1 MENNTLSA
9 RINLILKEQ
18 KLKKVTFA
26 KTLGVSDNYIYMLTA
41 ASSRLN
47 SIGGAMALLIEE
59 KYGYSARWVLTG
71 EGPREA
77 RPPGAPEEGGGTG

>member
-1 MENNTLSA
+1 MENHTLSA
-9 RINLILKEQ
+9 R
-18 KLKKVTFA
+18 
-26 KTLGVSDNYIYMLTA
+26 
-41 ASSRLN
+41 LN
-47 SIGGAMALLIEE
+47 SISGTMALLIEE